1 MTNYRIHKHINYLDG
16 FRGLAAMLV
25 VVSHFSNAVL
35 RIATESGPTSGAS
48 FQSFLLL
55 AFGALGNGAGQ
66 VGVMIFFSLSAFLMF
81 YLYYEKPFSR
91 GQLRQFL
98 LGRIARIFPLYYFV
112 VFLSFIVDQY
122 LPFNFLSIPRE
133 DFFAHLLFYESTSVL
148 WTIAPE
154 LVFYLVFALLWWG
167 FSKRLRMLAIPLFG
181 FIAVCNLLPLRGVY
195 QTVEFFALGFFIWVY
210 FQSGRKFGFGK
221 LGRLAPVLF
230 GIVFFFFLPAVQRQ
244 FGIELPKSGW
254 QSYPYLF
261 FVAFTFVL
269 LIECKFIQRVFEQK
283 FFRFL
288 GKISFS
294 VYLMHL
300 LVLHTLEY
308 YGWIKPT
315 LVSFFLNIILVVA
328 LSTAT
333 FSLIENPARR
343 RIREFGRAV
352 FG

>member
-1 MTNYRIHKHINYLDG
+1 MHKHINYLDG

-35 RIATESGPTSGAS
+35 RIATESGPTSGAF

-81 YLYYEKPFSR
+81 YLYYEKPFGR

-112 VFLSFIVDQY
+112 LFLSFIVDQY
-122 LPFNFLSIPRE
+122 LPFDFLGIPRE
-133 DFFAHLLFYESTSVL
+133 EFFAHLFFYESTSVL

-167 FSKRLRMLAIPLFG
+167 FSKRLRILAIPFLG
-181 FIAVCNLLPLRGVY
+181 CIAVCNLLPLRGVY
-195 QTVEFFALGFFIWVY
+195 QTIEFFALGFFIWVY

-221 LGRLAPVLF
+221 LGRLAPLLF

-261 FVAFTFVL
+261 FVALIFVL
-269 LIECKFIQRVFEQK
+269 LIECKSIQWVLEQK
-283 FFRFL
+283 IFRFF

-300 LVLHTLEY
+300 LVLHALEY
-308 YGWIKPT
+308 YGWIKPNLASLFLSLF
-315 LVSFFLNIILVVA
+315 LVIT
-328 LSTAT
+328 LSTIT
-333 FSLIENPARR
+333 FSLIEDPSRR
-343 RIREFGRAV
+343 WIRKAGRGV
-352 FG
+352 NK